1 MNGSGKET
9 KSSPIDKSRE
19 KLLLSFCVLSF
30 VGVCLTIA
38 LFVRTEMKFKQMEAV
53 FLSNGKSL
61 VSAKDEGE
69 HNSTGKCIH
78 MLISI
83 WTLHTFRLSGH
94 IRYGGGGVI
103 TWEHY

>member
-1 MNGSGKET
+1 
-9 KSSPIDKSRE
+9 
-19 KLLLSFCVLSF
+19 
-30 VGVCLTIA
+30 
-38 LFVRTEMKFKQMEAV
+38 MKFKQMEAV

-78 MLISI
+78 ILISI

-94 IRYGGGGVI
+94 IRYGGRGDYLG
-103 TWEHY
+103 TLLTGRGKDLF